1 MTAPASYLA
10 QHSTVS
16 GGWHSAQEDDRGH
29 ATQELNQLNI
39 HLTNQQNQQSTK
51 HSTDQPMATN
61 LAFMPQEYKDTAT
74 ASGARFK
81 LPARQPAN
89 KTKPFQNNQ
98 PIKHPNQA
106 VNYLSFK
113 QL

>member
-51 HSTDQPMATN
+51 HSTDQPMVTN

-74 ASGARFK
+74 ATGARFK
-81 LPARQPAN
+81 AN

-98 PIKHPNQA
+98 PIKHLNQA
-106 VNYLSFK
+106 VNHLSFK